1 MNTAVIKSYWR
12 SVRRGARTIEAVP
25 NALREAVRALLDAE
39 TA

>member
-12 SVRRGARTIEAVP
+12 SIRRGKRTIEAVP
-25 NALREAVRALLDAE
+25 EDLREAVQALLTAE